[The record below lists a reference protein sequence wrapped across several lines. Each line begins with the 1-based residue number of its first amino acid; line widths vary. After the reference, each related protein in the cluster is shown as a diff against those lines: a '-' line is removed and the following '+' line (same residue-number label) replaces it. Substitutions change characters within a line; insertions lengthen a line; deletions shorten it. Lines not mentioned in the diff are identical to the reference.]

1 MVGNA
6 SGCFK
11 NGVILTSLSRNF
23 FTDLRK
29 ASVGMPKRQ
38 FASSISQSANYFLS
52 SIFYLKR
59 KLGEG
64 TSIRWSKVT
73 LLFSLTCSVDFFM
86 LSSDN
91 KPAFPALIP
100 PSFTIYLSIP
110 LWQFSDRC
118 NPILAVRTGESMR
131 IPGSTPTLSVLYRKC
146 SHMKQAVHTKSSCLW
161 MSEENFLMELSRSTF
176 YDYIIIIS

>member
-29 ASVGMPKRQ
+29 ASVDMPKPQ
-38 FASSISQSANYFLS
+38 FASLISQSANYFLS
-52 SIFYLKR
+52 SFFILKI

-64 TSIRWSKVT
+64 TSTRRSKVT

-86 LSSDN
+86 LSPHN
-91 KPAFPALIP
+91 KPAFLALIP
-100 PSFTIYLSIP
+100 PSFTSLNPFATFFRLLQTHSSSHKWGKYENS
-110 LWQFSDRC
+110 RC
-118 NPILAVRTGESMR
+118 QLRRFQLHIENAVTRNKPCTR
-131 IPGSTPTLSVLYRKC
+131 NQV
-146 SHMKQAVHTKSSCLW
+146 A
-161 MSEENFLMELSRSTF
+161 SE
-176 YDYIIIIS
+176 